1 MRARELCAPGLPPLV
16 RGALNLRDRLDSHT
30 GPTPAGA
37 GSTTTCGTNA
47 NVERAYPRWCGEH
60 GLEQRIHQALRGLPP
75 LVRGAHRRRRPHP
88 VRRGPTP
95 AGAGSTSTS
104 TDRRACPWAYPR
116 WCGEHQVLLVCRSY
130 AAGLPPLVRGALLS
144 QCQPLEADGPT
155 PAGAGST
162 CRHWLTAFTSAA
174 YPRWCGE
181 HVLVGWVAVGH
192 AGLPPLVRGAQRSG
206 SEEAADLGPT
216 PAGAGSTKQIVGAGP
231 PK

>member
-116 WCGEHQVLLVCRSY
+116 WCGEHPVV
-130 AAGLPPLVRGALLS
+130 ATMPEGGMGLPPLVRGAPGPARVPLLRRR
-144 QCQPLEADGPT
+144 PT

-162 CRHWLTAFTSAA
+162 TTQQRLPTTRRA

-181 HVLVGWVAVGH
+181 HSSVNASRSKLT
-192 AGLPPLVRGAQRSG
+192 GLPPLVRGAP
-206 SEEAADLGPT
+206 AATG
-216 PAGAGSTKQIVGAGP
+216 
-231 PK
+231 